1 MLCDEEGRIDT
12 IFGARLILSID
23 HIIKS
28 VEIPIVL
35 REILKGVSGIG
46 FREGKPMVCD

>member
-1 MLCDEEGRIDT
+1 MPCDEEGRIDM

-35 REILKGVSGIG
+35 RETSEGVSGIG
-46 FREGKPMVCD
+46 FREQTHGM

>member
-1 MLCDEEGRIDT
+1 MPCDEEGRIAT
-12 IFGARLILSID
+12 IFGLLILSTD

-46 FREGKPMVCD
+46 FREGKPTVCD